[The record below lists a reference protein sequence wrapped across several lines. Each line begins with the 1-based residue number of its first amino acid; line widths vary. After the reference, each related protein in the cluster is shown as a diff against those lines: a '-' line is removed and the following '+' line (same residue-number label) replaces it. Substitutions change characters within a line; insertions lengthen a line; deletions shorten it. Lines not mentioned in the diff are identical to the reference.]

1 MTSLTYF
8 PLVFEVVFHAAIFVL
23 SHIAPPHCVTRQ
35 KMTAWD
41 LGGGGGGLKPPM
53 PEYQVHQLLWTKFS
67 VTPTVFSKDVFFIF
81 SVYFDIRFVMPVTA
95 LNSFRNNWD
104 EKLPVKLKLVIRARI
119 AFMQTFLSSEQL
131 TVCWLFWIHF
141 FGLSRYSSES
151 GWYPSIDVSASF
163 WSVIGILI

>member
-8 PLVFEVVFHAAIFVL
+8 PLAFEVVFHAAIFCFVT
-23 SHIAPPHCVTRQ
+23 HCSSPLRDKTKNDCLRFFFFF
-35 KMTAWD
+35 
-41 LGGGGGGLKPPM
+41 LGGGGGGGWNPPPPPPPPAPKPPM

-104 EKLPVKLKLVIRARI
+104 EKLPIKLKLVIRARI

-131 TVCWLFWIHF
+131 TVCWLF
-141 FGLSRYSSES
+141 
-151 GWYPSIDVSASF
+151 
-163 WSVIGILI
+163 